1 MIMRQNEVSMKKA
14 TKTNNQ
20 VKKGL
25 FSRLGKIFV
34 IGAVISF
41 LFSLGLNVLSNQLGI
56 YINVS
61 SSLPYGFYKAEYR
74 KGVHP
79 GLFSIEGINDF
90 DYKMLIDPVNTSLDA
105 VSKGDE
111 HGIALAK
118 DFIRNTLKVER
129 GDVVLFCL
137 NSQLARFA
145 YDRGYIASGKCPGG
159 FAPLGKHVVAVNGD
173 EIEVKERGV
182 FINGQFIAFS
192 KIAEFDGQNR
202 VMPMYAEPGS
212 KFTLEAG
219 ELYFLNP
226 KADSFD
232 SRYFGPIKSFYV
244 IAKLKPL
251 WTF

>member
-1 MIMRQNEVSMKKA
+1 MRQNEVSMKKA
-14 TKTNNQ
+14 AETNNQ

-34 IGAVISF
+34 IGTVFSFAFSFALNLLIS
-41 LFSLGLNVLSNQLGI
+41 QLGI

-90 DYKMLIDPVNTSLDA
+90 EYKMIMDSGNTLFDA
-105 VSKGDE
+105 YINGDE
-111 HGIALAK
+111 HGIALAQ
-118 DFIRNTLKVER
+118 DFIRNTLKVDR
-129 GDVVLFCL
+129 GDVVLVCL
-137 NSQLARFA
+137 NIHLARFA

-219 ELYFLNP
+219 EFYLLNP

-232 SRYFGPIKSFYV
+232 SRYLGPIGRSYV